1 MTINDTK
8 TNDRTRRSFLKVLA
22 GLGLAFS
29 IPYRAAAF
37 MNNQQLFLSEQK
49 LDHSG
54 NLKIKE
60 PNPMEKVV
68 KTDEEWRRILT
79 PEQFQVTRK
88 KGTERPFSGKYNDFK
103 EKGTYVCVCCDNPL
117 FSSEA
122 KFDSGTGWPSFFEP
136 VSENAVRT
144 EPDYKLFMKR
154 IEVLCN
160 RCDAHLGHVFEDG
173 PEPTGLRYCMNSVSL
188 KFLGTGEK

>member
-1 MTINDTK
+1 MVLNNLKINE
-8 TNDRTRRSFLKVLA
+8 NNRRSFLITLA
-22 GLGLAFS
+22 GLGLSIS
-29 IPYRAAAF
+29 IPYRVIAF
-37 MNNQQLFLSEQK
+37 IADGPIYLSETK
-49 LDHSG
+49 PEESG
-54 NLKIKE
+54 KFNNRE
-60 PNPMEKVV
+60 PNAMDKVV
-68 KTDEEWRRILT
+68 KTDEEWRQILT
-79 PEQFQVTRK
+79 PEQYQVTRK
-88 KGTERPFSGKYNDFK
+88 KGTERAFSGKYDDFK

-136 VSENAVRT
+136 ISEKAVRT

-173 PEPTGLRYCMNSVSL
+173 PQPTGLRYCMNSVAL
-188 KFLGTGEK
+188 KFVKP

>member
-1 MTINDTK
+1 MPKNDLK
-8 TNDRTRRSFLKVLA
+8 TSDNNRRSFLKVLV
-22 GLGLAFS
+22 GLGVAFA

-49 LDHSG
+49 PDHSG

-88 KGTERPFSGKYNDFK
+88 KGTEPPFSGKYNDFK
-103 EKGTYVCVCCDNPL
+103 EKGTYVCVCCGNPL

-173 PEPTGLRYCMNSVSL
+173 PEPTGLRYCMNSVAL
-188 KFLGTGEK
+188 KFAGKE